1 MSEVALR
8 TAEPVSVARVLSP
21 AGLWADLWRHR
32 DLIRQFTVR
41 EVHQKYRGTQLGL
54 LWAVLQPLMT
64 LAVFTFIFNEVFEV
78 SWPEGGD
85 TSRGAYVVT
94 VFVGMMVFALFSET
108 VSNAPVLVLNRPNL
122 VKRAVFPLE
131 ILVCSAV
138 GSALFV
144 AAVSIGLILVAMLI
158 MVGKLYW
165 TAFLL
170 PVVML
175 PVVFLSLGLGWFLA
189 SLGVFLRD
197 IRPVVAI
204 LVTQVLYFMTP
215 IFYPIERVPEAF
227 QSYLMLNPLTIVVQ
241 DSRRVLIW
249 GQMPEWGPWA
259 VVLAVSLVVMQL
271 GYAWFMKSRRGFAD
285 VL

>member
-21 AGLWADLWRHR
+21 ASLWADLWHHR

-64 LAVFTFIFNEVFEV
+64 LAVFTFIFNEVFDV
-78 SWPEGGD
+78 SWPEGD
-85 TSRGAYVVT
+85 ASREAYVVT

-144 AAVSIGLILVAMLI
+144 AAVSIGLILIATLI
-158 MVGKLYW
+158 LVGKVFW
-165 TAFLL
+165 TALL
-170 PVVML
+170 IPVVML
-175 PVVFLSLGLGWFLA
+175 PVVLLSLGLGWFLA

-215 IFYPIERVPEAF
+215 IFYPIEKVPQAF
-227 QSYLMLNPLTIVVQ
+227 QTYLMWNPLTSIVQ
-241 DSRRVLIW
+241 NARRVLIW

-259 VVLAVSLVVMQL
+259 VVLLVSLVVMQL